1 MGVMKRRSY
10 EVIEVS
16 GDRDR
21 LPITIRQT
29 NSKLG
34 KIPGLC
40 LMTVLAA
47 AIVLPQLV
55 FAIYAVT
62 APQVRNAL
70 IDHPMIA
77 VELALSLVFWVALI
91 VWPLRNILLG
101 LISDRYVDI
110 RDGEVKVVD
119 RTPFSATLWQ
129 MPLASF
135 EGVALHSRSSLS
147 GVRQE
152 AVLVHPN
159 RHRSIVLMV
168 AERIGAQELD
178 SLCRM
183 LSLSLVPAGRLYDFS
198 DKPRQSQNAVAA

>member
-1 MGVMKRRSY
+1 
-10 EVIEVS
+10 
-16 GDRDR
+16 
-21 LPITIRQT
+21 
-29 NSKLG
+29 
-34 KIPGLC
+34 
-40 LMTVLAA
+40 MTVLAA

-77 VELALSLVFWVALI
+77 VELALALVFWVALI

>member
-1 MGVMKRRSY
+1 MQRRSF

-16 GDRDR
+16 GDPDR

-29 NSKLG
+29 NSKLA
-34 KIPGLC
+34 KIPGLL

-47 AIVLPQLV
+47 AIVLPQLG
-55 FAIYAVT
+55 FAIYALT
-62 APQVRNAL
+62 SPDVRNAL
-70 IDHPMIA
+70 ARHPVIA
-77 VELALSLVFWVALI
+77 VELSLALI
-91 VWPLRNILLG
+91 FWIGLIIWPLRNILIA
-101 LISDRYVDI
+101 LISDRFVDI

-119 RTPFSATLWQ
+119 RTPFSTTLWQ

-135 EGVALHSRSSLS
+135 EGVALHNRSSLS

-159 RHRSIVLMV
+159 RHRSIIVMA
-168 AERIGAQELD
+168 AERIGSQELD
-178 SLCRM
+178 SLCGM
-183 LSLSLVPAGRLYDFS
+183 LSLPAVPAGLLYDLG